1 MRGKLSKM
9 SHITMEV
16 LVIDVHG
23 ESAVDFHGEF
33 DLLLVSQVSAG
44 ERKAE
49 QDVLHHHQCIIDVH

>member
-1 MRGKLSKM
+1 M

-33 DLLLVSQVSAG
+33 DLLLVSQVSVQLVSG
-44 ERKAE
+44 K
-49 QDVLHHHQCIIDVH
+49 LNKMSCITITDVH